1 METGNSEIGII
12 MKVYLSNGELREV
25 ARIAA
30 KSQSGLCSEKE
41 LDFIIA
47 MAGRTCRLP
56 FPPAPPCN
64 EVLIKSDLYQFTII
78 NINPNNHLSN

>member
-1 METGNSEIGII
+1 MENTEIGII
-12 MKVYLSNGELREV
+12 MKVYLSDGELREV

-30 KSQSGLCSEKE
+30 KSQAGYCSEK
-41 LDFIIA
+41 DYNFIIA

-64 EVLIKSDLYQFTII
+64 EVLIKNNEDQFTIVS
-78 NINPNNHLSN
+78 INPNNHLNN